1 MRVLI
6 SDYSSDITTESLYM
20 NTCLNEAGCKST
32 VLSNKTSIYDGFDMC
47 KPDVYITYHE
57 NLSKD
62 LVEYL
67 KDTTA
72 KKTDIVIN
80 ISGLTQEHLSKLDS
94 IFSDN
99 NIKPALYFT
108 NYYDHGLT
116 SRNNI
121 VAILPGADLFLTSE
135 KQAYEIDY
143 GIFVN
148 SKEDLIATGS
158 TYHFITLN
166 KGIDKIADIYLPI
179 HRLTHLYS
187 NYKNIVFKYCEAL
200 FSQVFFDA
208 AIKTDSVFF
217 NTQKPACK
225 EFIAKYLPKLLGDS
239 NYCSL
244 ESPDS
249 GHIKKIILGKHTC
262 FHRAKSLLSQ
272 LPAKEYVDNTQ
283 KLIDKLPRG

>member
-6 SDYSSDITTESLYM
+6 SDYSSDLTTESLYM

-32 VLSNKTSIYDGFDMC
+32 VLSSKTSIYDGFDMC
-47 KPDVYITYHE
+47 KPDLYITYHE

-62 LVEYL
+62 LIEYF

-80 ISGLTQEHLSKLDS
+80 ISGLTQEHLSRLDS
-94 IFSDN
+94 VFSDN

-121 VAILPGADLFLTSE
+121 VSILPGADLFLTSE
-135 KQAYEIDY
+135 KQAYDIDY

-148 SKEDLIATGS
+148 SKEDLVSVGD

-166 KGIDKIADIYLPI
+166 RGIDKISDIYLPI
-179 HRLTHLYS
+179 HRLTHLYR
-187 NYKNIVFKYCEAL
+187 NYKSIVFKYFEAL

-217 NTQKPACK
+217 DAQKSEHK
-225 EFIAKYLPKLLGDS
+225 GLIAKYLPKLLGGD

-244 ESPDS
+244 SSPDS
-249 GHIKKIILGKHTC
+249 GNIKNIILSKHTC
-262 FHRAKSLLSQ
+262 FHRTKSLLSQ
-272 LPAKEYVDNTQ
+272 LPAKEYVDNLQ
-283 KLIDKLPRG
+283 KLIEKLPRG